1 MPVTKLFFVDDETLL
16 LDSLDVFFSSL
27 PDFRVIGKAQS
38 AEEALEKLKAEQPD
52 LLLVD
57 LNMSGLGG
65 LNLISAVK
73 AQYPTTKM
81 LVLTTYYDEKNITSA
96 LFSGADGYIL
106 KSAGR
111 EAIINAARNIVS
123 GQSVLDRKVMST
135 IHAYVEQAVMEKEYI
150 KYKELEQSIL
160 LSGLTSREKEICT
173 MVGEGKSNVEIA
185 ELLHLSEGTIK
196 NYLSNIYSKMGVRD
210 RTALAVIM
218 SRVSGV

>member
-1 MPVTKLFFVDDETLL
+1 MSATKLFFVDDETLL

-27 PDFRVIGKAQS
+27 PEFEVVGKAQS
-38 AEEALEKLKAEQPD
+38 AEEALDMLKHEQPD

-57 LNMSGLGG
+57 LNMSGIGG

-73 AQYPTTKM
+73 SLYPNIRM

-111 EAIINAARNIVS
+111 DAIINAARNIIS

-135 IHAYVEQAVMEKEYI
+135 IHAFVEQAVMEKEFE
-150 KYKELEQSIL
+150 KYKELEQNIL
-160 LSGLTSREKEICT
+160 LSGLTGREKEICT
-173 MVGEGKSNVEIA
+173 MVGDGKSNIEIA
-185 ELLHLSEGTIK
+185 DTLHLSEGTIK

-218 SRVSGV
+218 SKVSNN

>member
-27 PDFRVIGKAQS
+27 PDFKVIGKAQS

-73 AQYPTTKM
+73 AQYPYIKM

-160 LSGLTSREKEICT
+160 LSGLTSREKEICA
-173 MVGEGKSNVEIA
+173 MVGEGRSNVEIA
-185 ELLHLSEGTIK
+185 DLLHLSEGTIK